1 MAPADPFD
9 SSLVETLLPP
19 ENPFRGHIHVAPQAS
34 STQDLARKSSE
45 IPSVWAAEFQ
55 TAGRG
60 RQGHTWIS
68 DRPLGLWCSVLL
80 DPNDQQLPRLSLIG
94 SLAVADAVRALTH
107 LEPSLKWPNDLLWK
121 SQKLAGLLVET
132 VARPDRLPLAIL
144 GLGLNLTHQ
153 TADFPRE
160 HKKSAVS
167 LSQASGR
174 TVPRTQA
181 LAAFLDALARRW
193 HQPAGEI
200 LEDFRAAWCQQGRT
214 LQVRSGGQEFTG
226 TAEQVDDS
234 GHLHLRLANGSAKVF
249 ASGEADFPA

>member
-45 IPSVWAAEFQ
+45 IPSVWAAEIQ

-132 VARPDRLPLAIL
+132 VARPGRLPLAIL
-144 GLGLNLTHQ
+144 GRGF
-153 TADFPRE
+153 AKP
-160 HKKSAVS
+160 S
-167 LSQASGR
+167 LWPNRAPHPGPGGISR
-174 TVPRTQA
+174 RPRTEMA
-181 LAAFLDALARRW
+181 
-193 HQPAGEI
+193 P
-200 LEDFRAAWCQQGRT
+200 T
-214 LQVRSGGQEFTG
+214 GG
-226 TAEQVDDS
+226 
-234 GHLHLRLANGSAKVF
+234 
-249 ASGEADFPA
+249 